1 MIRSIKVLIFF
12 GDVEKDL
19 KMQDVDEH
27 LEVQK
32 NVVDEMLAEMKM
44 LDQNRILEIILAGFG
59 QKSKECGVC
68 EKSIHP
74 KKLVVGKLKDFI
86 GVDFCYM
93 QTSAPLLF
101 ICDDNECA
109 IQGLFGVREK
119 IEEFLVN
126 NSAGRFCDF
135 CQERCE
141 NCTGA
146 PRVLHQGVLRGGLQ
160 GPGLPV
166 GPQGNMWQGGK
177 GGFEEKEER
186 GRKGAERKY

>member
-1 MIRSIKVLIFF
+1 MIACVPCSAPAIKIL
-12 GDVEKDL
+12 L
-19 KMQDVDEH
+19 KSR
-27 LEVQK
+27 LK
-32 NVVDEMLAEMKM
+32 T
-44 LDQNRILEIILAGFG
+44 
-59 QKSKECGVC
+59 
-68 EKSIHP
+68 IHP

-141 NCTGA
+141 KLHRCSGCFTKEYCGA
-146 PRVLHQGVLRGGLQ
+146 ECRDQDWQLVHKEICGKGEKEDLKRKKKEGGKVRKENIEKRVEKIRSDLQ
-160 GPGLPV
+160 ALPV
-166 GPQGNMWQGGK
+166 GNGTTRAKQIEQEIRSAIETRQKNKNSQQNK
-177 GGFEEKEER
+177 N
-186 GRKGAERKY
+186 